1 MAEWFSDLNTLWLLG
16 VAAGVLSTIAYLPY
30 LADTATG
37 RTQPQRASWLIWSI
51 LGTIAFFSQLYEG
64 ATASLWFAAVQV
76 SGTVTVFLLSIWKG
90 KGVYLRNID
99 YLVLAGAGLGLVLW
113 YFTETAAYALAITI
127 SISLMGGALT
137 VSRSYAR
144 PESETLV
151 TWVVSL
157 IASIC
162 ALFAVG
168 KVDPVLLAYPAYLFT
183 LYTLFVGAILLGR
196 RRNAKLAAV

>member
-1 MAEWFSDLNTLWLLG
+1 MDQWLSDPNLLWFLG

-30 LADTATG
+30 IVDTTAG

-51 LGTIAFFSQLYEG
+51 LGTIAFFSQIYEG
-64 ATASLWFAAVQV
+64 ATASLWFAGVQV

-90 KGVYLRNID
+90 QGVYLRKAD
-99 YLVLAGAGLGLVLW
+99 YLVLAIAGVGLLLW

-137 VSRSYAR
+137 VTKSYAR
-144 PESETLV
+144 PESETLI
-151 TWVVSL
+151 TWVISL
-157 IASIC
+157 VASIC

-168 KVDPVLLAYPAYLFT
+168 KFDPVLLAYPTYLFT

-196 RRNAKLAAV
+196 RRNAQIATA